1 MTIYERYC
9 LLKSKRNEKD
19 SDVAKA
25 TGIGKSTFS
34 DWKSGRSTPKQEK
47 LKLIA
52 DHFDVSIDYLLG
64 KDLISPDL
72 YVQGNLIEVHPV
84 KDTMSRELVR
94 YFEMLPDDLRQNVLD
109 FVKATAKGYGD
120 RHDS

>member
-72 YVQGNLIEVHPV
+72 YVQGNLIEVHPA

-94 YFEMLPDDLRQNVLD
+94 YFELLPEDLRQNVLD

-120 RHDS
+120 KHDS